1 MYYFRKK
8 SKGKIIHTAD
18 CFHLFN
24 TDIRNIGWFETLS
37 EAYAKGYRLCKHCN
51 INSNSYFAAVNRSTF
66 FKIIIDGKRAAHLLF
81 HNLSINS

>member
-37 EAYAKGYRLCKHCN
+37 EAKGYRLCKHCN
-51 INSNSYFAAVNRSTF
+51 INSNSYFAAVNKPTF
-66 FKIIIDGKRAAHLLF
+66 FKIIIDGKKSGTF
-81 HNLSINS
+81 TFS